1 MENNQSQFESL
12 EVKLTSESI
21 DYLKETV
28 KWSYFISII
37 GFIGVGFMV
46 VGGLTMSTVLAS
58 LGSLTGELYGAVPAG
73 FLGALYLILALI
85 YFFPVYYLFNFSR
98 KMKLA
103 LKENDTTT
111 LTESFKNLKSHYK
124 FVGILTL
131 IIVILYGVL
140 FLIGLLGGLAG
151 FIMG

>member
-131 IIVILYGVL
+131 IIVILYGC
-140 FLIGLLGGLAG
+140 LLYTSDAADD
-151 FIMG
+151 